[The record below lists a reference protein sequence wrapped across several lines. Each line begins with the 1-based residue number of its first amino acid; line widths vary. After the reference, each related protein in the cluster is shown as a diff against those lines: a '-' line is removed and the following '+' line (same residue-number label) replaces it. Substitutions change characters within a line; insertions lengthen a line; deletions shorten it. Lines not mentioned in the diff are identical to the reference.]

1 MKIKNILI
9 SQPEPTNGSPYSD
22 LISKHKIN
30 IDFIPFFRVEALSAK
45 EFRMQKV
52 SIPEATAVVFSA
64 RSAIDA
70 FFKICE
76 ELRITIPE
84 TMKYFCISEAVAL
97 YLQKYIVYRKRK
109 IFFGNGTN
117 SSIIDLV
124 GSKHKNENFMLAAA
138 DNCKTDLHKLF
149 VKAKIKHTTAVFVK
163 TVNSDLSKIN
173 LDSYDFL
180 VFYSPSDVKSLQKNF
195 PDFTQKD
202 LKFATF
208 GTGTLKALKAA
219 KLSAEVTAPT
229 PEAPSIAKALQ
240 LYLET
245 K

>member
-9 SQPEPTNGSPYSD
+9 SQPEPTNGSPYSE

-30 IDFIPFFRVEALSAK
+30 IDFIPFFKVEPLSAK

-52 SIPEATAVVFSA
+52 SIPEATAIVFSA

-76 ELRITIPE
+76 ELRIAIPE

-109 IFFGNGTN
+109 IFFGTGTN
-117 SSIIDLV
+117 ASIIDLL
-124 GSKHKNENFMLAAA
+124 GTKHKNENFMLAAA

-163 TVNSDLSKIN
+163 TVNSDLSKVK
-173 LDSYDFL
+173 LDNYDFL
-180 VFYSPSDVKSLQKNF
+180 VFYSPSDIKSLQDNF
-195 PDFTQKD
+195 PDFVQKEI
-202 LKFATF
+202 KFATF

-240 LYLET
+240 IYLET

>member
-109 IFFGNGTN
+109 IFYGNGTN

-163 TVNSDLSKIN
+163 TVNSDLSTIN
-173 LDSYDFL
+173 LENYDFL
-180 VFYSPSDVKSLQKNF
+180 VFYSPSDVKSLQENF

>member
-9 SQPEPTNGSPYSD
+9 SQPEPTNGSPYSE

-30 IDFIPFFRVEALSAK
+30 IDFIPFFKVEPLSAK

-52 SIPEATAVVFSA
+52 SIPEATAIVFSA

-76 ELRITIPE
+76 ELRIAIPE

-109 IFFGNGTN
+109 IFFGTGTN
-117 SSIIDLV
+117 ASIIDLL
-124 GSKHKNENFMLAAA
+124 GTKHKNENFMLAAA

-163 TVNSDLSKIN
+163 TVNSDLSKVK
-173 LDSYDFL
+173 LDSYDFI
-180 VFYSPSDVKSLQKNF
+180 VFYSPSDIKSLQDNF
-195 PDFTQKD
+195 PDFVQKEI
-202 LKFATF
+202 KFATF

-240 LYLET
+240 IYLET

>member
-180 VFYSPSDVKSLQKNF
+180 VFYSPSDVKSLQENF

-219 KLSAEVTAPT
+219 KLSAEVKAPT

>member
-70 FFKICE
+70 FFNICE

-180 VFYSPSDVKSLQKNF
+180 VFYSPSDVKSLQENF